1 MILCVSR
8 KSIVMDN
15 PEKVG
20 SGSLIVKSNYLVNA
34 EYRLTPIEMKIIY
47 LMAMQV
53 RKGDED
59 FKTYQLRIK
68 DFQEDLGLKDNHA
81 LYERM
86 IEIVKRLMTR
96 VVQIRHDNGN
106 VEQFPFITWS
116 MHKHKEGT
124 IGIIFVPKLKPH
136 MIDLKERFTSFYDY
150 NVLSLRSQYSMRI
163 YELIKQYERIGKR
176 TIAVAD
182 LRRMLRLQDKYRSYN
197 MFKKKVIE
205 QAKKDLDKNC
215 DVSFEFTERKQGRK
229 ITEIDFIIK
238 KKRLPKQIKS
248 NTMRKEGIK
257 DVVLAFEELGLNEKQ
272 ADYYLN
278 EEGREPEYLMELIE
292 ETRKGYKAGRVKNP
306 SAYLVSLIE
315 RNANTKTEM
324 QILKEKEEQI
334 NEVFKNSEIERRE
347 KETAMIESWREEYEV
362 ERDSRGEKLL
372 TSATGRD
379 IDTFRGY
386 VKNNPYLRKKLLLE
400 NNLNTGHKEFSF
412 WFKNFLL
419 PEYES
424 DFIQWIHVNKG
435 FSIVARNGEYHI
447 TGKQESLF

>member
-1 MILCVSR
+1 
-8 KSIVMDN
+8 MDTI
-15 PEKVG
+15 EKIG
-20 SGSLIVKSNYLVNA
+20 NGSLIVKSNYLVNA

-86 IEIVKRLMTR
+86 IEIVKRLMGR
-96 VVQIRHDNGN
+96 VVQIRYENGN
-106 VEQFPFITWS
+106 VEQFPFVTWS

-176 TIAVAD
+176 TISVAD

-205 QAKKDLDKNC
+205 QAKKDLDNHC
-215 DVSFEFTERKQGRK
+215 DISFEFTEKKSGRK
-229 ITEIDFIIK
+229 IAEIDFIIL
-238 KKRLPKQIKS
+238 KKRLPKQIK
-248 NTMRKEGIK
+248 TKTERKQGVKEVEI
-257 DVVLAFEELGLNEKQ
+257 AFKELGLSQKQ
-272 ADYYLN
+272 TSRYLN
-278 EEGREPEYLMELIE
+278 EEGREPEYLLALIE
-292 ETRKGYKAGRVKNP
+292 ETQKGYKAGRIKNP

-315 RNANTKTEM
+315 RNANTKTASQM
-324 QILKEKEEQI
+324 LRDKEEQA
-334 NEVFKNSEIERRE
+334 NEALRSAQLAKQE
-347 KETAMIESWREEYEV
+347 KDTVMIENWREEYEV
-362 ERDSRGEKLL
+362 ERDRRGEKLL
-372 TSATGRD
+372 ESTTGRD
-379 IDTFRGY
+379 IDMFRGY

-400 NNLNTGHKEFSF
+400 NNLNTSHKEFSF

-419 PEYES
+419 PEYEP
-424 DFIQWIHVNKG
+424 DFISWIHDNKG
-435 FSIVARNGEYHI
+435 YSIVARNGEYQI
-447 TGKQESLF
+447 TGKQESLFN

>member
-1 MILCVSR
+1 MA
-8 KSIVMDN
+8 MDN
-15 PEKVG
+15 PEKIG

-96 VVQIRHDNGN
+96 VVQIRYENGN
-106 VEQFPFITWS
+106 VEQFPFVTWS

-163 YELIKQYERIGKR
+163 YELIKQYEKIGKR

-205 QAKKDLDKNC
+205 QAKKDLDNHC
-215 DVSFEFTERKQGRK
+215 DISFEFTERKEGRK
-229 ITEIDFIIK
+229 IAQIDFHIK
-238 KKRLPKQIKS
+238 KKRLPKQVRANS
-248 NTMRKEGIK
+248 ARKEGINEIEK
-257 DVVLAFEELGLNEKQ
+257 AFEEMGIDKKQ
-272 ADYYLN
+272 SDRYLK
-278 EEGREPEYLMELIE
+278 EEGRDPEYLLELIE
-292 ETRKGYKAGRVKNP
+292 QTKQGYKAGRVKNP
-306 SAYLVSLIE
+306 AAYLISLIE

-324 QILKEKEEQI
+324 ELL
-334 NEVFKNSEIERRE
+334 RE
-347 KETAMIESWREEYEV
+347 KEIEEETAARKAYYAQREREMALIEAWREEYEK
-362 ERDSRGEKLL
+362 ERDQRGEKLL
-372 TSATGRD
+372 EKATGKD
-379 IDTFRGY
+379 IDLFRGY
-386 VKNNPYLRKKLLLE
+386 VKNNPYLRKKLLKDNQLH
-400 NNLNTGHKEFSF
+400 TAHKEFAF
-412 WFKNFLL
+412 WFKSFLL
-419 PEYES
+419 PEYEP
-424 DFIQWIHVNKG
+424 DFINWIHEKKG
-435 FSIVARNGEYHI
+435 YSVEAKNGELQI
-447 TGKQESLF
+447 TGKQEKLFI